1 MPRPT
6 PVFMATRDLADH
18 LVQATEAAAVAA
30 SKWRGLGDGKAADGA
45 AVEAMRAVFDNVPF
59 DGRVAIGEGERDD
72 APMLWIG
79 EPLGSMQGQPGA
91 PSIDIAVDPLEC
103 TNHVAL
109 DKPNAMAVLAAAP
122 RGTLLHAP
130 DCYMDKIAGP
140 ADMSG
145 HISLEA
151 DVAYNVEAACNVLDK
166 HSSLLK
172 VVVMDRP
179 RHEELIRDLKK
190 HDVDVVLIGDGDIA
204 AALNAADPNSEI
216 DMLMGIGAAPE
227 GVITATALRGLNA
240 PFEGRLIFKNDG
252 HRERAEEMIDDD
264 VDRLW
269 GRDELCSS
277 DDSIF
282 IGTGVC
288 PGRTRGVEETED
300 GRHSVHSEVID
311 VSSGAVSYTHL
322 TLPTKA

>member
-1 MPRPT
+1 
-6 PVFMATRDLADH
+6 MATRDLADH

-91 PSIDIAVDPLEC
+91 PSIDIAIDPLEC

-190 HDVDVVLIGDGDIA
+190 HDVDIVLIGDGDIA

-252 HRERAEEMIDDD
+252 HRDRAEEMIDDD

-311 VSSGAVSYTHL
+311 VSSGEHYFLSSVR
-322 TLPTKA
+322 

>member
-79 EPLGSMQGQPGA
+79 EPLGSMQGQLGA

-122 RGTLLHAP
+122 RGALLHAP

-140 ADMSG
+140 AEMTG

-151 DVAYNVEAACNVLDK
+151 EVAYNVEAACSVLDK

-179 RHEELIRDLKK
+179 RHEDLIRDLKQQ
-190 HDVDVVLIGDGDIA
+190 DVDVVLIGDGDIA
-204 AALNAADPNSEI
+204 AALNAADSNSDI

-227 GVITATALRGLNA
+227 GVITATALRGLKA

-252 HRERAEEMIDDD
+252 HRDRAEKMIDDD

-288 PGRTRGVEETED
+288 PGRTRGVEQTED

-311 VSSGAVSYTHL
+311 VSSGEHYYLSSVR
-322 TLPTKA
+322 

>member
-1 MPRPT
+1 
-6 PVFMATRDLADH
+6 MATRDLADH

-79 EPLGSMQGQPGA
+79 EPLGSMQGQLGA

-122 RGTLLHAP
+122 RGALLHAP

-140 ADMSG
+140 AEMTG

-151 DVAYNVEAACNVLDK
+151 EVAYNVEAACSVLDK
-166 HSSLLK
+166 LSLI
-172 VVVMDRP
+172 
-179 RHEELIRDLKK
+179 HI
-190 HDVDVVLIGDGDIA
+190 
-204 AALNAADPNSEI
+204 
-216 DMLMGIGAAPE
+216 
-227 GVITATALRGLNA
+227 
-240 PFEGRLIFKNDG
+240 
-252 HRERAEEMIDDD
+252 
-264 VDRLW
+264 
-269 GRDELCSS
+269 
-277 DDSIF
+277 
-282 IGTGVC
+282 
-288 PGRTRGVEETED
+288 
-300 GRHSVHSEVID
+300 
-311 VSSGAVSYTHL
+311 
-322 TLPTKA
+322 

>member
-1 MPRPT
+1 
-6 PVFMATRDLADH
+6 MATRDLADH

-59 DGRVAIGEGERDD
+59 DGKVAIGEGERDD

-79 EPLGSMQGQPGA
+79 EPLGSKQGQPGA

-140 ADMSG
+140 AEMSG

-151 DVAYNVEAACNVLDK
+151 DAAYNVEAACNVLDK

-252 HRERAEEMIDDD
+252 HRDRAEEMIDDD

-288 PGRTRGVEETED
+288 SGRTRGVEETED

-311 VSSGAVSYTHL
+311 VSSGEHYFLSSVR
-322 TLPTKA
+322 